1 MSEALPGK
9 PPVVRRRSPML
20 IAAYVCLAVGFLA
33 FLFGLAGTTW
43 IFGSIA
49 LSIVLALGEVV
60 SRLNRR
66 GSASSANR

>member
-1 MSEALPGK
+1 
-9 PPVVRRRSPML
+9 ML